1 MAGRSRKNR
10 QKKGAGCWSDKVKE
24 VMKRKKDLYKKALSE
39 KTVGAWEEYKRA
51 NKEAKR
57 VVKEAK
63 EEELVRCG
71 TDLQNDFL
79 SNRRKFWKKVK
90 GRRTNRFEN

>member
-1 MAGRSRKNR
+1 M
-10 QKKGAGCWSDKVKE
+10 KE
-24 VMKRKKDLYKKALSE
+24 VVKRKKDLYKKALSG
-39 KTVGAWEEYKRA
+39 KTEGAWEEYKRA

-71 TDLQNDFL
+71 KELQKDVL
-79 SNRRKFWKKVK
+79 GNRRKFWNKMK
-90 GRRTNRFEN
+90 GKEEVLKIRR